1 MLTLGIICP
10 CYNEEE
16 VLYTSAEILS
26 NYLNQLVNKNKIS
39 KHSFVLLVNDGSK
52 DKTWEIINNLY
63 NQRSYFKGGKFS
75 IKCRTSKCNNGW
87 YDDSKRQMRCNNNN
101 GCRFTR

>member
-39 KHSFVLLVNDGSK
+39 KNSFVLSLLSNKNWLIG
-52 DKTWEIINNLY
+52 L
-63 NQRSYFKGGKFS
+63 
-75 IKCRTSKCNNGW
+75 
-87 YDDSKRQMRCNNNN
+87 
-101 GCRFTR
+101 